1 MELIASGHGD
11 NDFFMDPVR
20 VKWPGHFVCF
30 FFLLFLKGVNVRVNI
45 TLNRAFTEYVNAF
58 GFMTGSTCQQRFQM
72 THFVFTQCKFANA
85 SLDLID

>member
-20 VKWPGHFVCF
+20 VKWPGHFF
-30 FFLLFLKGVNVRVNI
+30 FFVKGLNVRVNV
-45 TLNRAFTEYVNAF
+45 TLKGAFTEYVNAF

-72 THFVFTQCKFANA
+72 THFVFTQCKFTTA
-85 SLDLID
+85 SLELID